1 MCSRSEGPLTV
12 SQQFMPESA
21 AFVCGCCKGSSFP
34 SSDIAPFRLA
44 LENKAPKWG
53 GGWRGGKVT
62 KWPFCKLKK
71 EKMKEENGT
80 RGSSPNPCCNH
91 TALLPEFLSSWSIGT
106 CLGIAAPSRWDLR
119 GCSSWGCTV
128 LSSPSFLPVA
138 VTALCCRNIFFP
150 LLHSLLFFSWQLEEL
165 MGRDKTGEGATQH
178 SPVSP

>member
-1 MCSRSEGPLTV
+1 MGAARAAPSPRLTLLHSGLLWRIKHPSGEGGR
-12 SQQFMPESA
+12 M
-21 AFVCGCCKGSSFP
+21 
-34 SSDIAPFRLA
+34 
-44 LENKAPKWG
+44 
-53 GGWRGGKVT
+53 GGKVT

-91 TALLPEFLSSWSIGT
+91 TALLPEFLSCWSIGT